1 MEVRRAHA
9 GEAGAIAEVWLRS
22 RAGSVPAIPPPVHS
36 DDEVRAWFRDFVL
49 PSREVWVA
57 VDGPT
62 VVALLVLADEWI
74 DQLYVE
80 PGRTGGG
87 VGGRMIAT
95 AKRQRPSLLR
105 LWTFKA

>member
-9 GEAGAIAEVWLRS
+9 READAIAEVWLRS
-22 RAGSVPAIPPPVHS
+22 RAASVPVIPPPIHS
-36 DDEVRAWFRDFVL
+36 DDEVRAWFRDFVV
-49 PSREVWVA
+49 PTQEVWVA

-62 VVALLVLADEWI
+62 VVAVLVLADEWI

-87 VGGRMIAT
+87 VGGRMIAI
-95 AKRQRPSLLR
+95 AKQQDPP
-105 LWTFKA
+105 